1 MTKTAAR
8 KAERATRKLA
18 LEPTAQNAEAAR
30 RLALAALNKRLAYE
44 AHLYAVQWCDPAGY
58 RQRWQ
63 QEWRADVAAMREQRL
78 DRIKRRDDLIAW
90 LLQYETWR
98 EENGRPIAYCRRAP
112 APEVGEAKAA

>member
-1 MTKTAAR
+1 MTRTTKQ
-8 KAERATRKLA
+8 KAERGARKLA
-18 LEPTAQNAEAAR
+18 LAPTAQNAEAAR

-78 DRIKRRDDLIAW
+78 ARIKRRDAMLEW
-90 LLQYETWR
+90 LRMYESWR
-98 EENGRPIAYCRRAP
+98 ETNGRPIAYAGVAP
-112 APEVGEAKAA
+112 TREAKAA